1 MRIIEPSAVI
11 VSYTPDL
18 EKNIEAAGRTCW
30 KSEDKIGEDSAC
42 EFIERIKGYNHASVL
57 EHGAITVRFVID
69 RGVSHELVRHRIA
82 SFSQESTRYCNY
94 TKGKFDSEI
103 TVIKPCFWEEGSFE
117 FSVWK
122 TACENAEKE
131 YFKLIEAGAKAQEAR
146 SVLPNSLKTEV
157 VMTTNPREFRHIFLL
172 RCAPAAHPQM
182 REVMLPLLQ
191 KFSTRWPSLF
201 SDVFLEMN
209 KKDLH

>member
-1 MRIIEPSAVI
+1 MRIIEASATI
-11 VSYTPDL
+11 ESFTPDL

-30 KSEDKIGEDSAC
+30 KSEDKIGENSAC
-42 EFIERIKGYNHASVL
+42 EFIGKIKGYNHASVL

-94 TKGKFDSEI
+94 TKGKFDGEI
-103 TVIKPCFWEEGSFE
+103 TVIKPCFWPEDSFE
-117 FSVWK
+117 YATWAL
-122 TACENAEKE
+122 ACKDAEIA
-131 YFKLIEAGAKAQEAR
+131 YFKLIQAGAKAQEAR

-157 VMTTNPREFRHIFLL
+157 VMTTNPREWAHVFAL

-182 REVMLPLLQ
+182 REIMIPLRA
-191 KFSTRWPSLF
+191 KFATCWSSLF
-201 SDVFLEMN
+201 ANSEKVE
-209 KKDLH
+209 

>member
-1 MRIIEPSAVI
+1 MRIIEASATI
-11 VSYTPDL
+11 MSFTPDL
-18 EKNIEAAGRTCW
+18 ERNIEAAGRTCW
-30 KSEDKIGEDSAC
+30 KSEDKIGDNSAC
-42 EFIERIKGYNHASVL
+42 EFIGKIKGYNHASVL

-103 TVIKPCFWEEGSFE
+103 TVIRPCFWPEGSFE
-117 FSVWK
+117 YSVWAL
-122 TACENAEKE
+122 ACKNAEID
-131 YFKLIEAGAKAQEAR
+131 YFKLIQAGAKAQEAR

-157 VMTTNPREFRHIFLL
+157 VMTTNPREFRHIFSL
-172 RCAPAAHPQM
+172 RCATAAHPQM

-191 KFSTRWPSLF
+191 KFSVCWPSLF
-201 SDVFLEMN
+201 SDIFLEIN

>member
-1 MRIIEPSAVI
+1 MRVIEASAVI
-11 VSYTPDL
+11 ESFTPNL

-30 KSEDKIGEDSAC
+30 KSEDKIGENSAC
-42 EFIERIKGYNHASVL
+42 EFIGKIKGYNHASVL

-103 TVIKPCFWEEGSFE
+103 KVIKPCFWKEGSFE

-122 TACENAEKE
+122 TACENAEKA

-157 VMTTNPREFRHIFLL
+157 VMTTNPREFRHIFAL

-182 REVMLPLLQ
+182 REVMVPLQ
-191 KFSTRWPSLF
+191 AEFATCWPSLF
-201 SDVFLEMN
+201 ANLES
-209 KKDLH
+209 